1 MHINDLY
8 EQQAKDLL
16 HKLCDA
22 LGIADE
28 DRTRAKVEAAIA
40 SRNKSRF
47 CVYTGISFSGGGW
60 IDLDL
65 MMLGKPIREI
75 SELGVFLN
83 PEDKFLL
90 INGVGEVAI
99 PDGAGVLPVTS
110 SLGISGTLDIKE
122 SKELGLR
129 KLVGYQFT
137 QRHSVKGS
145 GE

>member
-1 MHINDLY
+1 MDELWLERMAEVLCCDKDPAAVVVALNELQ
-8 EQQAKDLL
+8 EQLASAKRMIA
-16 HKLCDA
+16 KLRGRGHCGT
-22 LGIADE
+22 L
-28 DRTRAKVEAAIA
+28 V
-40 SRNKSRF
+40 
-47 CVYTGISFSGGGW
+47 
-60 IDLDL
+60 DLDL